1 MSPVDVADTCL
12 LIRSAHRKCAKH
24 KNASDDLSHPTH
36 CPGVHLFAGHL
47 AIVRLFGGSFAIM
60 VARFHGQGG
69 SLRIIEKSLTLKY
82 PSFPLAPPA
91 HPQGIPRMPE
101 REVPAL
107 RGGIPRVTQTPDRI
121 SWGLGE
127 RHEASC
133 LTLRKERITFLQ
145 PLIGNRMSPRAAEC
159 VCALG
164 TTLY

>member
-1 MSPVDVADTCL
+1 M
-12 LIRSAHRKCAKH
+12 
-24 KNASDDLSHPTH
+24 NASEDLSHPTL
-36 CPGVHLFAGHL
+36 CPGVRLFGGHL
-47 AIVRLFGGSFAIM
+47 AIVRYLSTAIPAHTTLCAQDLFGGSFAIM
-60 VARFHGQGG
+60 VARFRGQGG

-107 RGGIPRVTQTPDRI
+107 RGGIPRVAQTPDRI

-145 PLIGNRMSPRAAEC
+145 TLFGNRMSPRDAGC
-159 VCALG
+159 VCAGG

>member
-1 MSPVDVADTCL
+1 M
-12 LIRSAHRKCAKH
+12 
-24 KNASDDLSHPTH
+24 NASEDLSHPTLS
-36 CPGVHLFAGHL
+36 PGVRLFGGHL
-47 AIVRLFGGSFAIM
+47 AIVRLFGESFGIM
-60 VARFHGQGG
+60 VARFRGPGG

-91 HPQGIPRMPE
+91 HPQGVPRMPD

-107 RGGIPRVTQTPDRI
+107 RGGIPRVAQTPDRI
-121 SWGLGE
+121 SRGLGE

-145 PLIGNRMSPRAAEC
+145 PLIGNRMSPRAADF